1 MSFTVP
7 AAGQDEPGAVVPGA
21 WQDPEISVPVS
32 VIGDAAELMALVA
45 ELIDASRDGV
55 VRARIEALLEAKG
68 AEPGPAADWMI
79 TSIRRLAR
87 EADSILACEGI
98 SCDRGLARYWAG

>member
-7 AAGQDEPGAVVPGA
+7 ASRDE
-21 WQDPEISVPVS
+21 PEISVPVS

-55 VRARIEALLEAKG
+55 IRARIEALLEARRR
-68 AEPGPAADWMI
+68 PARPP
-79 TSIRRLAR
+79 T
-87 EADSILACEGI
+87 G
-98 SCDRGLARYWAG
+98 